1 MQRRPE
7 AVTDPVARSGRLP
20 VLAALAAAAWLT
32 GCAAPDTSRS
42 PDSAAPSPGPA
53 RVAALIAGEY
63 AGRAA
68 APDDAGTT
76 APLVR
81 LTAVVEAR
89 SGSAIALRLS
99 QRSGDSPERDFRMAL
114 EPTRVSTRLEGRFS
128 PLGPNGEPS
137 GACPLEVSLQSD
149 GFVARTDAQTCRF
162 GEGRDAVALIKEI
175 AGDGRRLVIADR
187 VVDAATGEPAT
198 PDRVLELHRVREFD
212 GWAGVRDTPGG
223 PWRMAETVRIVSD
236 GVPVRPSGA
245 GDMTLGIELE
255 LAPYRIARDEASLL
269 RLRVFDVESG
279 ELLGQSWADPAA
291 TRIGLALPSV
301 QVGLRLR
308 DAL

>member
-1 MQRRPE
+1 MKRPGRP
-7 AVTDPVARSGRLP
+7 PVF
-20 VLAALAAAAWLT
+20 AALAAAAWL
-32 GCAAPDTSRS
+32 GACAAPDAPGS
-42 PDSAAPSPGPA
+42 PATPSPGPA

-63 AGRAA
+63 AGR
-68 APDDAGTT
+68 PEVTDEPGTT
-76 APLVR
+76 GPLVR
-81 LTAVVEAR
+81 LTAAIEAR
-89 SGSAIALRLS
+89 NGPAVALRLS
-99 QRSGDSPERDFRMAL
+99 QRSGDSRPRDFRMVL
-114 EPTRVSTRLEGRFS
+114 RPTRVSTRLEGQFS
-128 PLGPNGEPS
+128 PLGPDGEPS

-162 GEGRDAVALIKEI
+162 GEGRDAVALVKEI

-187 VVDAATGEPAT
+187 VVDAATGEAT
-198 PDRVLELHRVREFD
+198 SADRILELHRVREFE
-212 GWAGVRDTPGG
+212 GWAGIRDTPGA
-223 PWRMAETVRIVSD
+223 PWRMTETVRIASD

-245 GDMTLGIELE
+245 GDMRLGIELE
-255 LAPYRIARDEASLL
+255 LAPYRIARDQASLL

-308 DAL
+308 GAR